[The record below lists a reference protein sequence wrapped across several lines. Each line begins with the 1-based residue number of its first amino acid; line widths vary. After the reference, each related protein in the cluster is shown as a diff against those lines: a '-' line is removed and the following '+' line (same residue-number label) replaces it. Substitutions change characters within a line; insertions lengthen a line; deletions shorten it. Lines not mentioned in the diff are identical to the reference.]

1 MKLFIYPHI
10 QPYEIKWTCPRTE
23 LILNEGFAKI
33 PGVTLVDNGHE
44 ADFIIFHHVPQ
55 YKGQKSFELIN
66 KVDPKKLIVIDSID
80 ENNEYFLPELNPD
93 RYFLYFKR
101 SMVKV
106 DNNVRTVLPFV
117 DRQYPWD
124 YAILDGFYQPEQE
137 KTIDVGC
144 YLRDSCYYRSLILQ
158 YMYHWQS
165 KNPKCNSVVGPVSDG
180 SRSNNDGQVVF
191 DKTYFDYLAKTKI
204 IVSSGPYGWR
214 GDSRGG
220 EAVANKCLY
229 MSNEFYDLMPNP
241 PINGQHFVKFN
252 PLNPQELFDSLAYL
266 LYPLPE
272 CIRIKDVAEAGYI
285 HCRDYHSSEA
295 RCRYILEKIEENNGR
310 N

>member
-1 MKLFIYPHI
+1 MKIFIYPHI

-33 PGVTLVDNGHE
+33 PGVTLVDNGYE
-44 ADFIIFHHVPQ
+44 ADFIIWHHVPQ

-106 DNNVRTVLPFV
+106 NNNVRTVIPFA

-124 YAILDGFYQPEQE
+124 YAILNGFYQPEQE

-144 YLRDSCYYRSLILQ
+144 YLRESCYYRSCVLQ
-158 YMYHWQS
+158 YMRFWKDRTQGIY
-165 KNPKCNSVVGPVSDG
+165 NNFVGPVSDG

-204 IVSSGPYGWR
+204 IVSSGPYGWC

-220 EAVANKCLY
+220 EAAANKCLY
-229 MSNEFYDLMPNP
+229 MSNEFYDLMPNSP
-241 PINGQHFVKFN
+241 VSGIHCWKFN
-252 PLNPQELFDSLAYL
+252 PLDNNTFFFYL
-266 LYPLPE
+266 QWFLE
-272 CIRIKDVAEAGYI
+272 NKETIKEIAEAGYL

-295 RCRYILEKIEENNGR
+295 RCRYIVEKIEENS
-310 N
+310 